1 MLEPQYQRILMD
13 AVDHNRI
20 KNQDYSSINP
30 KLEEAIALVKSQC
43 PEKFHSDETMRSRVF
58 YDEPAAQKTPVYN
71 SGFLRPLQRVNR
83 Y

>member
-1 MLEPQYQRILMD
+1 MLEPRYQLMLVN
-13 AVDHNRI
+13 AVDHDRI

-43 PEKFHSDETMRSRVF
+43 PEKFHSDETMRSRIF
-58 YDEPAAQKTPVYN
+58 YDEPAAQKIPVHH